1 MSKRAGRRL
10 ARASG
15 TRAPSAGLKDELH
28 EQDPQLLPVWHALR
42 AARAEHRTV
51 LHGLVDKS
59 LVDHDEAARFLTNHP
74 GPRPAPDRH
83 CQESVSDSGIRIPVA
98 GSGDADDRASG
109 GITLVGVAVN
119 NLDGGE
125 AVQLML
131 PFDQQS
137 RYELDTARDRFGSSA
152 VTRAALLGRDHGFT
166 VALLPD

>member
-74 GPRPAPDRH
+74 GPALPPTDIAKKVCR
-83 CQESVSDSGIRIPVA
+83 IRGFGFPLLAAAMPMIERQ
-98 GSGDADDRASG
+98 GAS
-109 GITLVGVAVN
+109 
-119 NLDGGE
+119 
-125 AVQLML
+125 
-131 PFDQQS
+131 
-137 RYELDTARDRFGSSA
+137 RSSA
-152 VTRAALLGRDHGFT
+152 WPSTTWTAAR
-166 VALLPD
+166 PSN